1 MASESGKQLF
11 RKKWSVLLIAL
22 TIIGSIVSGCG
33 NNNNEDTEAKKDLV
47 KAEKKIEELE
57 KQLEEVKGELV
68 LAQAPKEETVDEA
81 ATGTTTHEPAPAPA
95 PAPAATPATTA
106 FENPIA
112 QLDPAVVASE
122 INKKAEADWVDDYEM
137 QDYQVE
143 NQTAAYNELKA
154 MVIDTDVKQTQI
166 ERAMQDW
173 GMDFEMVQY
182 QYENQME
189 AYNN

>member
-106 FENPIA
+106 FENPLSPNWIL
-112 QLDPAVVASE
+112 QLLLVRSTRRLRL
-122 INKKAEADWVDDYEM
+122 IGLTTMKCKTIRLRIKLLLITN
-137 QDYQVE
+137 
-143 NQTAAYNELKA
+143 
-154 MVIDTDVKQTQI
+154 
-166 ERAMQDW
+166 
-173 GMDFEMVQY
+173 
-182 QYENQME
+182 
-189 AYNN
+189 